1 MKLNP
6 FNKKSTAYY
15 DKLKE
20 QYDKLDRELSA
31 LRAKLQEAEAD
42 AEQKQRRHHELTQR
56 GSMFSSVADE
66 RRASFAASEAG
77 NRVSAI
83 KGDIGQLLSRITP
96 LMRIAL
102 APEQFAQAKQTL
114 DDLRKQDRELAADL
128 AKADSQIAKLNKRV
142 ADVQARITAEINT
155 ASSTLLNGEAE
166 FVVPEALAKLEAEQR
181 IATTSLSGLNARR
194 EEILSSLAGFPKALR
209 EAERIFVACR
219 AVMAEVDLYE
229 QLMPMMGALAR
240 ASVSRHQDTYS
251 HEPGRFE
258 VEIPADLL
266 ASAEADLSAE
276 LAAA

>member
-15 DKLKE
+15 DKVKA
-20 QYDKLDRELSA
+20 QYDNLDRELSA
-31 LRAKLQEAEAD
+31 LRAKRQEAEVD
-42 AEQKQRRHHELTQR
+42 AEQKQRRYQELTQR

-66 RRASFAASEAG
+66 RRASLAASEAG
-77 NRVSAI
+77 NRVSTI

-114 DDLRKQDRELAADL
+114 DNLRKQDSELTADL
-128 AKADSQIAKLNKRV
+128 AKTDSQIAKLSKRV
-142 ADVQARITAEINT
+142 ADVEARIATEIKA
-155 ASSTLLNGEAE
+155 ASSTLLDGEAE

-181 IATTSLSGLNARR
+181 IAATSLAGLNARR
-194 EEILSSLAGFPKALR
+194 EEILASLVGLPKALR

-219 AVMAEVDLYE
+219 AVMTEVDLYE

>member
-15 DKLKE
+15 DKVKSE
-20 QYDKLDRELSA
+20 YDKLDRELSA
-31 LRAKLQEAEAD
+31 LRAKRQEAEAD
-42 AEQKQRRHHELTQR
+42 AEQKQHRYQELTQH

-66 RRASFAASEAG
+66 RRASLAASEAG
-77 NRVSAI
+77 NRVSTI

-102 APEQFAQAKQTL
+102 APEQVAQAKQTL
-114 DDLRKQDRELAADL
+114 DNLRKQDRELTADL
-128 AKADSQIAKLNKRV
+128 AKTDSQIAKLNKRV
-142 ADVQARITAEINT
+142 ADVEARIAAEIKS
-155 ASSTLLNGEAE
+155 ASSTLLDAEAE

-181 IATTSLSGLNARR
+181 IATTSLAGLNARR
-194 EEILSSLAGFPKALR
+194 EEILASLAGLPQALR

-229 QLMPMMGALAR
+229 QLMPLMGALAR